1 MLATII
7 EKELK
12 SIILSPKF
20 VATFAVC
27 SILILLSVWVGI
39 QDYQAAVSQ
48 YEAALKLN
56 RQALS
61 ERNWASFASAA
72 YRPPDPMQ
80 IFVSGVNNDIGR
92 LSSISRSADVK
103 LRNSI
108 YSDDPIFAVF
118 RFVDLTFI
126 VQIVL
131 SLFAILFTYDAVNG
145 EREGG
150 TLALTFANPVPR
162 AQFILGKFAGSWLGL
177 VIPLA
182 IPVLLAML
190 LVMLSGVPVTSAHW
204 QKVAML
210 LGAALLFFTF
220 FLCFGVLVSSLTRR
234 SSVSFLL
241 SLVAWV
247 VLVLIVPRMGVMAAG
262 QSIQVPS
269 MAEIESMQEGF
280 AQSRWDEY
288 KNQSQ
293 ERWKERMSQTRGLSA
308 EERQAANK
316 QKMQQW
322 MLEDSQRR
330 ARVQE
335 KIAAYQRRLTEERRN
350 QLALQEQLALTLAR
364 VSPAAAF
371 QLTAMN
377 LADTDIRLKARAE
390 DTMRAYRDEVL
401 KLAEEKA
408 GRQGDAMGHAM
419 SLSFTTNTPPE
430 RPSGDADGEGSPSA
444 AGSGSGGSPPSGASS
459 DDGDG
464 APKTGV
470 FRMSFSG
477 GGAEAPTL
485 DPAEVPSYTRPERT
499 LEEALAPAVLDL
511 GLLALYSLAAFAA
524 AFLAFL
530 RYDVR

>member
-1 MLATII
+1 MLGTII

-20 VATFAVC
+20 VATFAAC

-39 QDYQAAVSQ
+39 QDYQASVEQ

-56 RQALS
+56 QQALS
-61 ERNWASFASAA
+61 ERNWAGFATSA

-92 LSSISRSADVK
+92 LSSISRAADVK

-162 AQFILGKFAGSWLGL
+162 AHFILGKFAGSWLGL

-182 IPVLLAML
+182 IPILLSML
-190 LVMLSGVPVTSAHW
+190 LVMLSGVPMTPAHW

-210 LGAALLFFTF
+210 MGAALLFFTF

-234 SSVSFLL
+234 SAVSFLL

-247 VLVLIVPRMGVMAAG
+247 VLVLIIPRMGVMAAG

-288 KNQSQ
+288 KNEAQ
-293 ERWKERMSQTRGLSA
+293 ERWKERMSQTQGLSA
-308 EERQAANK
+308 EERTVANK

-322 MLEDSQRR
+322 MLEDSQFR
-330 ARVQE
+330 AKVQE
-335 KIAAYQRRLTEERRN
+335 EIAAYQRRLTEERRN
-350 QLALQEQLALTLAR
+350 QLALQESLALTLAR

-371 QLTAMN
+371 QLTAMT
-377 LADTDIRLKARAE
+377 LADTDIYLKARAE
-390 DTMRAYRDEVL
+390 DTMRTYRDEVL
-401 KLAEEKA
+401 ELAEEKA
-408 GRQGDAMGHAM
+408 GKQGDAMGHAM
-419 SLSFTTNTPPE
+419 SFSFTTRTPPE
-430 RPSGDADGEGSPSA
+430 KVSDEDGSSD
-444 AGSGSGGSPPSGASS
+444 GSGSSGSSDPSGSSSGDSGGGSAKPGA
-459 DDGDG
+459 
-464 APKTGV
+464 

-477 GGAEAPTL
+477 GGAESPTL
-485 DPAEVPSYTRPERT
+485 DPAEVPAYTPPDRT
-499 LEEALAPAVLDL
+499 LEAALAPSILDL